1 MTDDRPPGLAVLV
14 KRFPRLSETFV
25 LNEFLELRR
34 QGVRVRLFA
43 ILDPQEPQAQ
53 PEAATLRGEVVYL
66 RARPWWALVSVMVG
80 VIRRHPAGA
89 LRALRLALARRSRA
103 TWRHLGE
110 ALVLVDHLDRE
121 NLVHLHAH
129 FAHGPAAIAHLAHLV
144 CDVPYSFTA
153 HAKDLYTTPTSYV
166 ALRSDAARFVVTCT
180 AANAGYLR
188 DVVGADASKVVVC
201 RHGVDLER
209 FRTVARS
216 PQPGRILSVGRL
228 VPKKGFDTLIRACAV
243 LASRGVEFQCA
254 IVGDG
259 PLRHELVGLIRSL
272 DLEDRV
278 RIEPARPQPAL
289 VREYEQAAV
298 FALPCVV
305 LDDGDRDGIPNVI
318 LEAMAAG
325 VPVAATAVSGIPEVV
340 VDGETGRLVAP
351 GDASALAEVL
361 VSLLD
366 DTKESTRLATSARRH
381 AALAFDLC
389 SAVGPLVDAFSACL
403 DTGAQVEVPA

>member
-1 MTDDRPPGLAVLV
+1 
-14 KRFPRLSETFV
+14 
-25 LNEFLELRR
+25 
-34 QGVRVRLFA
+34 
-43 ILDPQEPQAQ
+43 
-53 PEAATLRGEVVYL
+53 
-66 RARPWWALVSVMVG
+66 
-80 VIRRHPAGA
+80 
-89 LRALRLALARRSRA
+89 
-103 TWRHLGE
+103 
-110 ALVLVDHLDRE
+110 
-121 NLVHLHAH
+121 
-129 FAHGPAAIAHLAHLV
+129 
-144 CDVPYSFTA
+144 
-153 HAKDLYTTPTSYV
+153 
-166 ALRSDAARFVVTCT
+166 
-180 AANAGYLR
+180 
-188 DVVGADASKVVVC
+188 
-201 RHGVDLER
+201 
-209 FRTVARS
+209 
-216 PQPGRILSVGRL
+216 
-228 VPKKGFDTLIRACAV
+228 
-243 LASRGVEFQCA
+243 
-254 IVGDG
+254 
-259 PLRHELVGLIRSL
+259 LRHELVDLIRSL

-361 VSLLD
+361 ASLLD
-366 DTKESTRLATSARRH
+366 DTEESTRLATSARRH